1 MTGRRARIGR
11 AEAASTGLETW
22 RTSRDAFENTRPP
35 ASWIASPGKESRE
48 SSATFRQALDRGER
62 PALEA
67 YLPEHGTQR
76 KDALIEL
83 VHEEMEFRIKA
94 GESSVLGSYLERF
107 PEIVDDPRALGELVA
122 AESDLRRRMTAEA
135 ARSSAVAAEEA
146 AVRRGRR
153 PASAATS
160 WGT

>member
-1 MTGRRARIGR
+1 MALEHSTAGELNTVEWEGVQGVVREFRR
-11 AEAASTGLETW
+11 
-22 RTSRDAFENTRPP
+22 
-35 ASWIASPGKESRE
+35 
-48 SSATFRQALDRGER
+48 ALDRGER

-107 PEIVDDPRALGELVA
+107 PEIVDDPRALASWSRPSWTCGGGWRARPSMGRA
-122 AESDLRRRMTAEA
+122 APWRRPKP
-135 ARSSAVAAEEA
+135 
-146 AVRRGRR
+146 RRGRR
-153 PASAATS
+153 SAWAVTS
-160 WGT
+160 WEK

>member
-1 MTGRRARIGR
+1 MALEHSTASELDTVDWEGVQGIVRKFRR
-11 AEAASTGLETW
+11 
-22 RTSRDAFENTRPP
+22 
-35 ASWIASPGKESRE
+35 
-48 SSATFRQALDRGER
+48 ALDRGER

-107 PEIVDDPRALGELVA
+107 PEIVDDPR
-122 AESDLRRRMTAEA
+122 
-135 ARSSAVAAEEA
+135 RSAIWS
-146 AVRRGRR
+146 R
-153 PASAATS
+153 PS
-160 WGT
+160 WSCGDG